1 MNSTSNE
8 PLWVRPIAGALASQ
22 TADFFTYPIDTAK
35 TRLQISGELGK
46 RQLYSGMFDAIKQVR
61 ANEGFSG
68 GLYKGFSAALLRQ
81 GGYRAIVFTIYEPLR
96 DAIGPQ
102 TLTAKILSAGLGG
115 AIGIVCV
122 NPLDVLKVRM
132 QADIAGT
139 RYKNLR
145 SGFRQLLFTEKLTGM
160 FRGVIPNAQ
169 RAFLVNAAEL
179 ATYDVVKKQSVT
191 YFGDNVASYFVGSI
205 GAGLAASIVS
215 TPVDL
220 VKTRL
225 MNQPTDPVTHRGL
238 KYRGAFDCAVK
249 TCKAEGFWSIYKGF
263 LPTWLR
269 LGPYNL
275 ITFLAFE
282 EYRRVL
288 RTSYPSELPQLE

>member
-8 PLWVRPIAGALASQ
+8 PMWVRPIAGALASQ

-35 TRLQISGELGK
+35 TRLQISGELGNK
-46 RQLYSGMFDAIKQVR
+46 QLYSGMFDAIKKVR
-61 ANEGFSG
+61 ANEGFTS

-96 DAIGPQ
+96 DAFGPQ
-102 TLTAKILSAGLGG
+102 SLMAKILSAGVGG

-132 QADIAGT
+132 QADIHGT

-145 SGFRQLLFTEKLTGM
+145 SGFRELVFTEKLTGM

-179 ATYDVVKKQSVT
+179 ATYDVLKKHSIT
-191 YFGDNVASYFVGSI
+191 YFGDNIISYFIGSI
-205 GAGLAASIVS
+205 GAGLAASLVS

-225 MNQPTDPVTHRGL
+225 MNQPTDPITHKGL
-238 KYRGAFDCAVK
+238 QYSGAMDCALK
-249 TCKAEGFWSIYKGF
+249 TCKAEGFWGIYKGF

-282 EYRRVL
+282 EYRRAL
-288 RTSYPSELPQLE
+288 RTQYTNEVTQLE